1 MSGQLLGK
9 KERISLAVLTAGLVA
24 VLSIAAWLAP
34 DPSGLGTH
42 QQLGL
47 PACTSVAILGIRC
60 PACGMT
66 TSWALMIEGRVPEA
80 IRANLG
86 GSMLFLVAALSVPWL
101 VGVIWTASSRLRDQ
115 WGLFAMSGSLVSMA
129 IALGLWAW
137 NLVTTKLQ
145 IL

>member
-1 MSGQLLGK
+1 
-9 KERISLAVLTAGLVA
+9 
-24 VLSIAAWLAP
+24 
-34 DPSGLGTH
+34 
-42 QQLGL
+42 
-47 PACTSVAILGIRC
+47 
-60 PACGMT
+60 MT

-129 IALGLWAW
+129 VALGLWAW

>member
-9 KERISLAVLTAGLVA
+9 RERISLAVLTAGLVA

-101 VGVIWTASSRLRDQ
+101 AWVIWTASPRLRDQ
-115 WGLFAMSGSLVSMA
+115 WGLFALSGSCVSMA
-129 IALGLWAW
+129 IAMGLWAW